1 MFGWYRDLSAKERG
15 TMLACFGGWSLDAL
29 DVQVYSFVMPTL
41 IALWSISK
49 GEAGL
54 IGTVT
59 LLISSFGGWFSG
71 ALCDRYGRV
80 RMLQITILW
89 YAVFTFLCG
98 FAMNFEQLFVLRALH
113 GFGFGGE
120 WAAGAVLIGEA
131 VRDKYRGRAVGLVQ
145 TGWGVGWGVAALLYT
160 GIFAFVPEALAW
172 KILFWVG
179 IAPALFVF
187 WVRRHIDE
195 PDVFHTRRRAAGGFD
210 KAHLLSVLRPPYLW
224 TTVKVALMV
233 SGAQG
238 GGYALSV
245 WLPTY
250 LKTVRGLSAPS
261 TGSFLVL
268 HISGA
273 LIGFVWGSYL
283 SDQIGRKATFMWSAV
298 GSFVMILIYMF
309 APLDN
314 FALLL
319 MGFPL
324 GIILYIKF
332 PPMGPFMTEL
342 YPTGVRGTGQG
353 FCYNAGRGI
362 GAVFPALIGFL
373 SEHMSLAGAIG
384 VFSAI
389 AFGLMIVMLLLLP
402 ETRGRSLAEIDGAAT
417 APGN

>member
-1 MFGWYRDLSAKERG
+1 
-15 TMLACFGGWSLDAL
+15 
-29 DVQVYSFVMPTL
+29 
-41 IALWSISK
+41 
-49 GEAGL
+49 
-54 IGTVT
+54 
-59 LLISSFGGWFSG
+59 
-71 ALCDRYGRV
+71 
-80 RMLQITILW
+80 
-89 YAVFTFLCG
+89 
-98 FAMNFEQLFVLRALH
+98 
-113 GFGFGGE
+113 
-120 WAAGAVLIGEA
+120 VLIGEA

-145 TGWGVGWGVAALLYT
+145 TGWGVGWAAGALLYT
-160 GIFAFVPEALAW
+160 GIYAFVPEALAW
-172 KILFWVG
+172 KLLFWIG
-179 IAPALFVF
+179 ILPALFVF
-187 WVRRHIDE
+187 WVRRHIQD
-195 PDVFHTRRRAAGGFD
+195 PDIFHGRQTAKPTGAS
-210 KAHLLSVLRPPYLW
+210 HILSVLRPPHLW
-224 TTVKVALMV
+224 TTIKVSLMV

-250 LKTVRGLSAPS
+250 LKTVRGLSAPT
-261 TGSFLVL
+261 TGSFLLL

-298 GSFVMILIYMF
+298 GSFAMILVYMF

-314 FALLL
+314 FSLLL

-342 YPTGVRGTGQG
+342 YPTEVRGTGQG

-373 SEHMSLAGAIG
+373 AEHMSLAGAIG
-384 VFSAI
+384 TFAAI
-389 AFGLMIVMLLLLP
+389 AFGLMIVMLLMLP
-402 ETRGRSLAEIDGAAT
+402 ETRGRSLAELDGAAT

>member
-1 MFGWYRDLSAKERG
+1 MLSWYRDLSARERG

-41 IALWSISK
+41 ITLWAISK

-54 IGTVT
+54 IGTAT

-89 YAVFTFLCG
+89 YALFTFFCG
-98 FAMNFEQLFVLRALH
+98 FAQNFEQLFVLRALH

-145 TGWGVGWGVAALLYT
+145 TGWGVGWAAGALLYT
-160 GIFAFVPEALAW
+160 GVFAFVPEAFAW
-172 KILFWVG
+172 KILFWIG
-179 IAPALFVF
+179 ILPALFVF

-195 PDVFHTRRRAAGGFD
+195 PEIYVGGRETPKKAGS
-210 KAHLLSVLRPPYLW
+210 AHLLSVLRGPYLW
-224 TTVKVALMV
+224 TTIKVSLMV

-250 LKTVRGLSAPS
+250 LKTVRGLSAPT
-261 TGSFLVL
+261 TGSFLLL

-298 GSFVMILIYMF
+298 GSFAMILVYMF

-314 FALLL
+314 FSLLL

-342 YPTGVRGTGQG
+342 YPTEVRGTGQG

-373 SEHMSLAGAIG
+373 AEHMSLAGAIG
-384 VFSAI
+384 VFSAL
-389 AFGLMIVMLLLLP
+389 AFGIMIVMLLMLP
-402 ETRGRSLAEIDGAAT
+402 ETRGRNLAELDGMAAV
-417 APGN
+417 PGN